1 MPLPTIGPLSL
12 SQVNTELGR
21 ASNATI
27 SLGEA
32 AVRALAGVASG
43 PISKASLRGK
53 ANAFGHI
60 ITANQLHLNLR
71 TYLLGQGWNG
81 TTAVQVT
88 IAPGVYIWSD
98 NTSVPALDMG
108 GAFPGGLTVINNGFI
123 MGKGGKGGDM
133 NGASVTYSS
142 GAEGG
147 PAIALTGPIT
157 INNTNGYIGGGGAGF
172 INLNLSS
179 GFGAGGGGAG
189 GGQGGTHT
197 ESSFVAAAPAPP
209 PVGQVGSQ
217 TTVIEPNY
225 GALYQYPATHGGA
238 GGGSSVR
245 RRMIWNIRGDFG
257 AGVIGSSGSCYA
269 A

>member
-1 MPLPTIGPLSL
+1 MPLPTTGPLSL

-21 ASNATI
+21 PATATI

-32 AVRALAGVASG
+32 AVRALAGVPSG
-43 PISKASLRGK
+43 PIGKASLRGK
-53 ANAFGHI
+53 ANAFGHT

-108 GAFPGGLTVINNGFI
+108 GAFPGGLTLINNGFI

-142 GAEGG
+142 GAAGG

-157 INNTNGYIGGGGAGF
+157 INNTNGYIGGGGGGGAGF

-245 RRMIWNIRGDFG
+245 SINRFN
-257 AGVIGSSGSCYA
+257 V
-269 A
+269 